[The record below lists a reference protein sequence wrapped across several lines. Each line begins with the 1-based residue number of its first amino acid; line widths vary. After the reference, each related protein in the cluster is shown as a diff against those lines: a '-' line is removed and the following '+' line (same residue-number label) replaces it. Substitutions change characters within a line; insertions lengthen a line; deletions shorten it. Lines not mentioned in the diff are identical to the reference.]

1 MRYSKILLRTNKEA
15 RKFDSINATLLQKA
29 GFIDQTM
36 AGVYT
41 FLPLGWRVLNKIEN
55 IIREEMNTV
64 GTEMLMPS
72 LAPKALWETTGRD
85 DINIL
90 FKATGANEASTRR
103 NDASYIINPS
113 HEEIITPIALK
124 MKPSYKDLPFAVYQI
139 QTKFRNEERPKSGL
153 MRGREFRMKDLYSF
167 HTTKEDML
175 AYYEKVKELYTKIF
189 ARLGIGDDTYIT
201 KASGGVFTK
210 SFTHEFQTTCD
221 SGEDTIYIDRDKKE
235 AWNEEVI
242 KEEDKEKLETKQA
255 SEVGNIFPL
264 GTKYSEAFGYTY
276 TDESGNKKP
285 VVMASYGIGSSRVMG
300 VLVEK
305 FHDDRGIIW
314 PDNIAPF
321 QAHLVVINAQQEETV
336 SKKSEDIYKDLEAQ
350 GIEVLFD
357 DRESASGGE
366 KLADAD
372 LIGIPWRIVVS
383 SKTGD
388 KVELKKRDKE
398 ETQLVETE
406 EMINIIT
413 KNENSR

>member
-1 MRYSKILLRTNKEA
+1 
-15 RKFDSINATLLQKA
+15 
-29 GFIDQTM
+29 
-36 AGVYT
+36 
-41 FLPLGWRVLNKIEN
+41 
-55 IIREEMNTV
+55 
-64 GTEMLMPS
+64 
-72 LAPKALWETTGRD
+72 
-85 DINIL
+85 
-90 FKATGANEASTRR
+90 
-103 NDASYIINPS
+103 
-113 HEEIITPIALK
+113 
-124 MKPSYKDLPFAVYQI
+124 
-139 QTKFRNEERPKSGL
+139 
-153 MRGREFRMKDLYSF
+153 
-167 HTTKEDML
+167 
-175 AYYEKVKELYTKIF
+175 
-189 ARLGIGDDTYIT
+189 
-201 KASGGVFTK
+201 
-210 SFTHEFQTTCD
+210 
-221 SGEDTIYIDRDKKE
+221 
-235 AWNEEVI
+235 
-242 KEEDKEKLETKQA
+242 
-255 SEVGNIFPL
+255 
-264 GTKYSEAFGYTY
+264 
-276 TDESGNKKP
+276 
-285 VVMASYGIGSSRVMG
+285 MASYGIGSSRVMG